1 MSNNSNNT
9 KRLGSLLVI
18 TAPSGAGK
26 STLVKRLR
34 ASLDEIAFSVSY
46 TTRSPRLGEEHARE
60 YFFVSVQD
68 FEKMKA
74 ENQFLEWAKVH
85 SNYYGTHR
93 ATVEEA
99 LKDGKD
105 LILDIDVQGAEQ
117 IKKAMPQ
124 AVLIFIM
131 PPSFDALS
139 ERLYSRNLDTKEVIE
154 RRLKEA
160 SSEVAYYQEFD
171 YIIVNDDLDQATEL
185 LIAVAKS
192 ERLRPYRIE
201 NKLKAIVTSFP
212 VTQTN

>member
-9 KRLGSLLVI
+9 NRLGSLLVI

-46 TTRSPRLGEEHARE
+46 TTRPPRLGEEHARE

-68 FEKMKA
+68 FEKMKS

-131 PPSFDALS
+131 PPSFGALS

-160 SSEVAYYQEFD
+160 SSEVAYYQQFD

-192 ERLRPYRIE
+192 ERLRPHRIE
-201 NKLKAIVTSFP
+201 NKLKSIVNSFP
-212 VTQTN
+212 ITNTN

>member
-1 MSNNSNNT
+1 MSNNHNNSNNIN
-9 KRLGSLLVI
+9 RLGSLLVI

-34 ASLDEIAFSVSY
+34 ASLDELAFSVSY
-46 TTRSPRLGEEHARE
+46 TTRPPRIGEEHSRE
-60 YFFVSVQD
+60 YFFVSVSD

-74 ENQFLEWAKVH
+74 EDQFLEWAKVH

-99 LKDGKD
+99 LKEGKD
-105 LILDIDVQGAEQ
+105 LILDIDVQGAAQ
-117 IKKAMPQ
+117 IKQKMPQ

-131 PPSFDALS
+131 PPSFEALS
-139 ERLYSRNLDTKEVIE
+139 DRLRTRNLDTTEVID

-160 SSEVAYYQEFD
+160 SLEVAQYPDFD
-171 YIIVNDDLDQATEL
+171 YVIVNDDLDQATEF

-201 NKLKAIVTSFP
+201 NKLKAILRSFP
-212 VTQTN
+212 RD